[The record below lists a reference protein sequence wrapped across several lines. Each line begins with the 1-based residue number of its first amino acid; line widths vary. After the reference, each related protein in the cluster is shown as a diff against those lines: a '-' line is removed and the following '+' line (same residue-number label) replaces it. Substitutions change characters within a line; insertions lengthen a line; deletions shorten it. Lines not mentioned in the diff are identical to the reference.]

1 MLAQGWCIRQSTDAD
16 AEAICA
22 LMRRAF
28 DYGDGSNAALNLAW
42 WRWKLRAPR
51 TSSVDARLLPVV
63 VKQAEARFESLIELR
78 VRDVTVRIAGG
89 ADVAYVA
96 ALVDALRG

>member
-1 MLAQGWCIRQSTDAD
+1 MSEIERGERIAD
-16 AEAICA
+16 VA
-22 LMRRAF
+22 RRHRVQPKT
-28 DYGDGSNAALNLAW
+28 LAW